1 MGGNVNTWWA
11 CQPGNSSKYGKG
23 GDRSTSNG
31 CRLNYFNNKNECF
44 YSSGGGAS
52 YEDGAYGGD
61 QGNGG
66 TDAGIGGG
74 GSLAAGC
81 GHGGVSGS
89 GMVRILAIG
98 ITYNE

>member
-1 MGGNVNTWWA
+1 MKTA
-11 CQPGNSSKYGKG
+11 PM
-23 GDRSTSNG
+23 
-31 CRLNYFNNKNECF
+31 
-44 YSSGGGAS
+44 
-52 YEDGAYGGD
+52 GGD

-66 TDAGIGGG
+66 IDAGIGGG